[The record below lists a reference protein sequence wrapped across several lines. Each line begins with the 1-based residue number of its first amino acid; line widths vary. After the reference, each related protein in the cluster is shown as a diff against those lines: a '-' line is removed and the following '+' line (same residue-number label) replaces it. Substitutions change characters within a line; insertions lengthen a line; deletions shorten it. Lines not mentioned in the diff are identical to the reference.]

1 MPRRFES
8 DILTEEELCS
18 RIEKYRSILSKEDM
32 KYLYSLLWLDVN
44 AFNREVISNDKFNAL
59 SELEGFKDLVFYNL
73 YKTAQEY
80 INPKNYK
87 YIEED
92 FEKGYRISYGT
103 LLYSDSLFNL
113 KKDGYNNS
121 TVRLCNPE
129 IPTFRDVVESY
140 CNAVDFSKEN
150 EKTIK
155 EYKYEDLKQLHDL
168 IVDINLRQKA
178 LYNALLHNSGL
189 EMKLE
194 QTQKEQGL
202 QAINE
207 GCTKV
212 LVYTDQ
218 RSIIF

>member
-1 MPRRFES
+1 MQNNGNPQSILQQMMSNATPEQKES
-8 DILTEEELCS
+8 LFKQARQYGVPND
-18 RIEKYRSILSKEDM
+18 ILSKIQNM
-32 KYLYSLLWLDVN
+32 KQIIIV
-44 AFNREVISNDKFNAL
+44 
-59 SELEGFKDLVFYNL
+59 
-73 YKTAQEY
+73 
-80 INPKNYK
+80 
-87 YIEED
+87 
-92 FEKGYRISYGT
+92 SYGT

-178 LYNALLHNSGL
+178 LYNALLYNSGL

-194 QTQKEQGL
+194 QTQKEL
-202 QAINE
+202 KE
-207 GCTKV
+207 
-212 LVYTDQ
+212 Q
-218 RSIIF
+218 RAK